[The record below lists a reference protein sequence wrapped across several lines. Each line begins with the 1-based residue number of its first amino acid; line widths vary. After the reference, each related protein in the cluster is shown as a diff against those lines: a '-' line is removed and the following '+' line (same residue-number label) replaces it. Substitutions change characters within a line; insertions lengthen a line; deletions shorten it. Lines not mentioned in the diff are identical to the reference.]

1 GGGLCARRHRLHAD
15 LRRAQSPAPRARGSR
30 DDRLVRR
37 AHPRA
42 HRHVTGGSAAAVAG
56 PHRSDDRRRT
66 RRHRRRARRLSPAR
80 APAAPHHAADHYDRR
95 GVRAAGGGGEALRLR
110 AAQLSDRDVRRAQ
123 EVRSA
128 SRRLP
133 HHVRADVHHRL
144 VARADVGALL
154 VRRKDHRGPG
164 DARLRGEHADR
175 PTARRERSLDHD
187 LDFRHRLGPG
197 GRGRRVDRPRLQHHA
212 ADGRDPGAQGPDD
225 HALRRVREHRRRH
238 GRRAHP
244 RHDRD
249 DERRVPR
256 PRVEGRVRLRHSH
269 PDPPLQTD
277 GAVRQSPADRG
288 GPVGRCVVQAVLD
301 SLVSVVTGVFALGEA
316 DLITIGINMIMG
328 LSMFLPM
335 TVGQL
340 SFGQAGFMS
349 IGAHIAVVLTLYA
362 GVPFPIALVAAGLG
376 SAVVGFLV
384 GVPVLRLRGLLLA
397 LVTFAFAQVIEVFFL
412 NFKPT
417 GAAEGIRGIFPYTN
431 LWYVYGFLVLL
442 VLFLARLRGS
452 RMGRAF
458 EAVKL
463 DETAAEAMG
472 IDVTH
477 AKLTAF
483 SAGAFVAGVGG
494 GLYAHHAVFIQ
505 YDNFDFKRG
514 VDIAMYMVLGGMD
527 VLYGPLLG
535 AFVITY
541 LSTALQFLAN
551 WRW

>member
-1 GGGLCARRHRLHAD
+1 M
-15 LRRAQSPAPRARGSR
+15 QS
-30 DDRLVRR
+30 VI
-37 AHPRA
+37 
-42 HRHVTGGSAAAVAG
+42 
-56 PHRSDDRRRT
+56 
-66 RRHRRRARRLSPAR
+66 
-80 APAAPHHAADHYDRR
+80 
-95 GVRAAGGGGEALRLR
+95 
-110 AAQLSDRDVRRAQ
+110 
-123 EVRSA
+123 
-128 SRRLP
+128 
-133 HHVRADVHHRL
+133 
-144 VARADVGALL
+144 
-154 VRRKDHRGPG
+154 
-164 DARLRGEHADR
+164 
-175 PTARRERSLDHD
+175 
-187 LDFRHRLGPG
+187 
-197 GRGRRVDRPRLQHHA
+197 
-212 ADGRDPGAQGPDD
+212 
-225 HALRRVREHRRRH
+225 
-238 GRRAHP
+238 
-244 RHDRD
+244 
-249 DERRVPR
+249 
-256 PRVEGRVRLRHSH
+256 
-269 PDPPLQTD
+269 
-277 GAVRQSPADRG
+277 
-288 GPVGRCVVQAVLD
+288 D
-301 SLVSVVTGVFALGEA
+301 SLVSVFTGVFALGDA

-362 GVPFPIALVAAGLG
+362 GVSFPIALLVAGLG
-376 SAVVGFLV
+376 SGLAGFLV

-397 LVTFAFAQVIEVFFL
+397 LVTFAFAQVVEVFFL

-472 IDVTH
+472 IDVTR

-483 SAGAFVAGVGG
+483 AAGAFVAGVGG

-551 WRW
+551 WRWEVWGSIVILVMIFRPQGILGRDTLSIRRWLRASPVTPG